1 MQPNLQR
8 AIRVAAAFAAYG
20 AATALLWL
28 PVAAERS
35 VEAIEFEDRIGTVPV
50 EISLTHDGRSTLDT
64 GALGSLYWEQTGA
77 LGFGARVRVTDT
89 PQAAGTLSSYASP
102 QFVRANAAV
111 VGDPDEVASAYGAEL
126 RSRLV
131 RSLLLREL
139 TAFVLGG
146 IVFTAVFRA
155 RSPLPADWSRRRTA
169 AIGGAAVVVLVT
181 ATCGA
186 AAWLFDRWEG
196 NREIEGAYA
205 MPGVPEL
212 SFSSPQAL
220 EIARQVQP
228 FLEKNNERIR
238 ERTQVYL
245 ENAEA
250 TLGPELS
257 TRVDD
262 LAPREGELI
271 VLAEA
276 DPQGSHV
283 GTRVRTVLYDQLVE
297 ALGAGSFAFR
307 TISGD
312 VTSNG
317 TVAEAGFVEAEA
329 DASGE
334 IPTVVV
340 KGDHDTDTTLEQ
352 LDDNDVSNPDLEVT
366 EIAGL
371 DVVAGNDP
379 AFKTLFGGMVVN
391 ESGVSETELGE
402 QVRNYI
408 DDEQP
413 GALLV
418 LLHQPRSAAGYLGL
432 ETLDDIAPLDL
443 GDDPTD
449 LTTPY
454 DDGIPDVPPG
464 LINIGHLHD
473 ASPPRIIWNT
483 DSDEVTWT
491 VVNQLGTSG
500 GVEER
505 PTYNRF
511 STPYSVPL
519 KTLSI
524 QLQYV
529 DTDTGL
535 QTGYAFIDLAT
546 DGTATITDR
555 IDIGVP

>member
-1 MQPNLQR
+1 M
-8 AIRVAAAFAAYG
+8 V
-20 AATALLWL
+20 LL
-28 PVAAERS
+28 
-35 VEAIEFEDRIGTVPV
+35 
-50 EISLTHDGRSTLDT
+50 
-64 GALGSLYWEQTGA
+64 
-77 LGFGARVRVTDT
+77 
-89 PQAAGTLSSYASP
+89 
-102 QFVRANAAV
+102 
-111 VGDPDEVASAYGAEL
+111 
-126 RSRLV
+126 
-131 RSLLLREL
+131 
-139 TAFVLGG
+139 
-146 IVFTAVFRA
+146 
-155 RSPLPADWSRRRTA
+155 
-169 AIGGAAVVVLVT
+169 T

-186 AAWLFDRWEG
+186 AGWLFDRWEG

-205 MPGVPEL
+205 MPGMPEL

-238 ERTQVYL
+238 ERSRAYL

-250 TLGPELS
+250 TLSPELS
-257 TRVDD
+257 SRVDD

-276 DPQGSHV
+276 DPQGNHV

-297 ALGAGSFAFR
+297 ALDAGSFAFR

-391 ESGVSETELGE
+391 ESGVTETELGE